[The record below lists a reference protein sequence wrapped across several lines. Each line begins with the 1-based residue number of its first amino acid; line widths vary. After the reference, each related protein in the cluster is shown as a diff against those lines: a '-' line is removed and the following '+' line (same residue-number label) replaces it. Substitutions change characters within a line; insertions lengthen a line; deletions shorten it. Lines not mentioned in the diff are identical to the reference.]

1 MIPTLTKTDFERR
14 RTQAELRDWVD
25 NLHRSFS
32 NTIEG
37 KRAVRLKKGD
47 LVKQFMEEIWPLALF
62 ADAFYR
68 GRSDVQFQPAIGNQS
83 YDARLFEASTHR
95 VLHHLQITQSFDG
108 YQNHLRMLHLDE
120 HGRAPVTGPKL
131 KKDKTSGHV
140 QETWPE
146 AVCHEHLLAQTF
158 EAIRTAVQGK
168 SRMRYESDT
177 SLIVE
182 IEDHHIHSESDRRT
196 LDDFA
201 RSTLVPVAARFA
213 TLYFVSDRERL
224 AIKYEIHAG
233 CASL

>member
-32 NTIEG
+32 HTIEG
-37 KRAVRLKKGD
+37 KRALRLKKGH
-47 LVKQFMEEIWPLALF
+47 LVKKFMEEIWPLALF

-68 GRSDVQFQPAIGNQS
+68 GRS
-83 YDARLFEASTHR
+83 YDARLFEASTHP

-224 AIKYEIHAG
+224 AIKCEIHAG